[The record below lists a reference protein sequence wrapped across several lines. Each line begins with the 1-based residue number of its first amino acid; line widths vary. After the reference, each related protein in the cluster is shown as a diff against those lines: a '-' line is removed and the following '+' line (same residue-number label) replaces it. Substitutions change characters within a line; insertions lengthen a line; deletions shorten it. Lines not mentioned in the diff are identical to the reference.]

1 MRLGVDLGGTKIEIL
16 ALDTGGREVLRER
29 VPTPRGSYED
39 TIRTIVEL
47 VGNVEAKLGC
57 AGSLGVCIPGAIST
71 KTGLVKNAN
80 STNLIGHPL
89 DKDLATA
96 LHRTIRVENDANCFA
111 LSEGTDG
118 AARGAGIVFGIIAGT
133 GIGGGVCV
141 DGYVIR
147 GAHSVGGEWGHN
159 DLPRPSVWEVEHAP
173 LCYCGKKG
181 CIETW
186 CSGPALTRLYET
198 HSGKPKALPDIVDA
212 ARRGELAAVT
222 EMEAFYDRFA
232 RSISSVVNILDPDV
246 IVLGGGLSNIGTLYE
261 ELPPR
266 VERYAFTPEAPT
278 KIVKNMHG
286 DSSGV
291 RGAAW
296 LWREEEAADGLPCE

>member
-16 ALDTGGREVLRER
+16 ALDTGGRELLRER
-29 VPTPRGSYED
+29 VSTPRGSYED
-39 TIRTIVEL
+39 TVRTIVEL
-47 VGNVEAKLGC
+47 VRNTEAKLGRT
-57 AGSLGVCIPGAIST
+57 GSLGVCIPGAISA

-89 DKDLATA
+89 DKDLAAA
-96 LHRTIRVENDANCFA
+96 LHRPIRMENDANCFT
-111 LSEGTDG
+111 LSEASDG
-118 AARGAGIVFGIIAGT
+118 AATGASVVFGVIAGT

-141 DGYVIR
+141 NGHVIR

-173 LCYCGKKG
+173 QCYCGKKG

-186 CSGPALTRLYET
+186 CSGPALVQLYEA
-198 HSGKPKALPDIVDA
+198 HSGKPMALPDVVEA

-232 RSISSVVNILDPDV
+232 RSLSSIVNILDPDV
-246 IVLGGGLSNIGTLYE
+246 IVLGGGLSNIEMLYE

-266 VERYAFTPEAPT
+266 VERYAFTLEAPT
-278 KIVKNMHG
+278 KIIKNKHG

-296 LWREEEAADGLPCE
+296 LWQEEEAADGLPRA